1 MKKKSE
7 ILKYKYGKNN
17 KKRKINI
24 IRMKLEK

>member
-7 ILKYKYGKNN
+7 ILKYKYGKNK